1 MSKKNLSLVI
11 ASTLFIVLGILFACS
26 VLDVKIL
33 NYIIGCGFIVLG
45 VVLLCIALVDDL
57 KLLSTNAF
65 LGVLFMSLG
74 VLPLVNNSFTMLL
87 TTFLII
93 LLTAFGLLIALAG
106 SFSIYKNKK
115 KLLLGILL
123 IVIGVTLFILGMLFY
138 FNVMEQKYFWILA
151 GVAISLV
158 GIYLLTTTIIKL
170 SKKNN

>member
-1 MSKKNLSLVI
+1 MVCQTI
-11 ASTLFIVLGILFACS
+11 P
-26 VLDVKIL
+26 
-33 NYIIGCGFIVLG
+33 
-45 VVLLCIALVDDL
+45 
-57 KLLSTNAF
+57 AF
-65 LGVLFMSLG
+65 VFFSEYA
-74 VLPLVNNSFTMLL
+74 FF
-87 TTFLII
+87 TFLII